1 MTFYEQE
8 LRKIVGERYPDA
20 TYVGR
25 SCYVRLSD
33 MNRAKIQFVTG
44 IVANQYNALQLTI
57 LNRGEGQVDALRLR
71 FKQRLPGPFADMVCS
86 ACSLQQRT
94 IHITHDR
101 ADLHA

>member
-1 MTFYEQE
+1 MQLGKHLPPAAFQIVKRRAVDFDEPAAVLKHVQL
-8 LRKIVGERYPDA
+8 LRIAHQPPMRPSG
-20 TYVGR
+20 
-25 SCYVRLSD
+25 
-33 MNRAKIQFVTG
+33 
-44 IVANQYNALQLTI
+44 
-57 LNRGEGQVDALRLR
+57 GQDEPDALRLR